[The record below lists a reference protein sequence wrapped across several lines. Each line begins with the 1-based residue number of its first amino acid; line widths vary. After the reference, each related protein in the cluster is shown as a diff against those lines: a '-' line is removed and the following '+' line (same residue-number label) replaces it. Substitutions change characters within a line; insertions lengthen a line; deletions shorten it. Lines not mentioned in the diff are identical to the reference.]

1 MICGAARARLCLGN
15 ALEHT
20 SLGAVP
26 PASFEFIPFLK
37 AASMPLITLD
47 KASLSYG
54 LQVLLDNV
62 DLNIERGQR
71 VCLIGR
77 NGTGKSTL
85 LKVLAGEVDL
95 DSGSISRD
103 PGIRLARLEQ
113 DLPEA
118 DDRRVFDVVADG
130 VEGMGALLIARSEE
144 HKSELQSRGRL
155 V

>member
-1 MICGAARARLCLGN
+1 
-15 ALEHT
+15 
-20 SLGAVP
+20 
-26 PASFEFIPFLK
+26 
-37 AASMPLITLD
+37 MPLITLD

-54 LQVLLDNV
+54 LQVLLDNMK
-62 DLNIERGQR
+62 LHIERGER

-130 VEGMGALLIARSEE
+130 VEGMGALLSEYHGLAQQRSEE
-144 HKSELQSRGRL
+144 RRSTRL
-155 V
+155 NSSHVA

>member
-1 MICGAARARLCLGN
+1 
-15 ALEHT
+15 
-20 SLGAVP
+20 
-26 PASFEFIPFLK
+26 
-37 AASMPLITLD
+37 MPLITLD

-85 LKVLAGEVDL
+85 LKVLAGEVDR
-95 DSGSISRD
+95 DSVSISRD
-103 PGIRLARLEQ
+103 PGIRLARLAQ
-113 DLPEA
+113 DLLEA

-130 VEGMGALLIARSEE
+130 VEGMGALLSEDQGSAQQAAEGSFNRIAPSPQPTEAP
-144 HKSELQSRGRL
+144 HGRPPQ
-155 V
+155 